1 MRGSLRLPNGLRAAR
16 ASVRSTS
23 ILPPRLAASTS
34 AVSQTAITAPIP
46 RNPSYKS
53 FHTTPSL
60 SKNRR
65 DRDAIPDNS
74 HRTSFSE
81 LDVLG
86 SVPVPSTSVDVCMH
100 DGFGLNSGITI
111 AGGDGALLVNG
122 EAFAWRPWEV
132 SGKMKLVNE
141 KGQFEVPAEAFGLFD
156 VLWPRPD
163 LLVIGVGKT
172 NMPLSPRTRQ
182 HLTQLGMRV
191 EMLDTR
197 NAAAQFNLLATERGV
212 SDVAAALI
220 PIGWEEGSGVVS

>member
-16 ASVRSTS
+16 ASLRSTS
-23 ILPPRLAASTS
+23 IFPPRLAASTNPL
-34 AVSQTAITAPIP
+34 SQTAINARNHTL
-46 RNPSYKS
+46 NPSYKS

-60 SKNRR
+60 SKNR

-156 VLWPRPD
+156 VLWPRPGMF
-163 LLVIGVGKT
+163 LLSFFLWQDTVCVCVSLGRNRRSYTCVCR
-172 NMPLSPRTRQ
+172 LS
-182 HLTQLGMRV
+182 
-191 EMLDTR
+191 
-197 NAAAQFNLLATERGV
+197 
-212 SDVAAALI
+212 
-220 PIGWEEGSGVVS
+220 

>member
-1 MRGSLRLPNGLRAAR
+1 
-16 ASVRSTS
+16 
-23 ILPPRLAASTS
+23 
-34 AVSQTAITAPIP
+34 
-46 RNPSYKS
+46 
-53 FHTTPSL
+53 
-60 SKNRR
+60 R
-65 DRDAIPDNS
+65 DRDEIPPDNS

-86 SVPVPSTSVDVCMH
+86 SVPVPSTSVDVCMY

-132 SGKMKLVNE
+132 SGEKKLVNE
-141 KGQFEVPAEAFGLFD
+141 KGQFEVPAEAFGLLD
-156 VLWPRPD
+156 VLWPRPG
-163 LLVIGVGKT
+163 I
-172 NMPLSPRTRQ
+172 PQTRQ
-182 HLTQLGMRV
+182 HLTKLGMRV

-220 PIGWEEGSGVVS
+220 PIGWEEGSG